1 MSPRLS
7 SQLSPQG
14 RRVSTIITP
23 STFSYL
29 ILIGRCAFEIV
40 EPSRGIFSVVGGATR
55 HYYKAES
62 EEELVDWMIAIKKHI
77 PESKIE
83 INEST

>member
-1 MSPRLS
+1 VVIVILWN
-7 SQLSPQG
+7 
-14 RRVSTIITP
+14 VII
-23 STFSYL
+23 
-29 ILIGRCAFEIV
+29 IFE
-40 EPSRGIFSVVGGATR
+40 TR

-83 INEST
+83 INDST